1 MRKRTLK
8 EIMEMSKHQDAQSI
22 AKIMAD
28 LYEVPVK
35 QLDKPDYRASSG
47 QPKNILADLKI
58 PGFCDSVLNL
68 GEIAYLIKTYRE
80 NKVESIC
87 SDTALLRIAQLGYWY

>member
-35 QLDKPDYRASSG
+35 QLYKPDYRASSG
-47 QPKNILADLKI
+47 QPKNILVDLKI
-58 PGFCDSVLNL
+58 PGFCVLDL
-68 GEIAYLIKTYRE
+68 FIRDHSFLPLRLSLLTYRLD
-80 NKVESIC
+80 I
-87 SDTALLRIAQLGYWY
+87 LR